1 MIDYV
6 LSNSKKLELYNIL
19 NGIRSSKYVMNVPY
33 SFINPSI
40 KLTYKEIKL
49 KYITNKNYFVKVTK
63 SNNQHSPNNQNY
75 NNQHSPNNQ
84 NYNNQNKP
92 NNQNYNN
99 QHSPNNQNKPNNQ
112 HYNNQ
117 HSPKH
122 QNYNNQHYNNQHKP
136 NNQNYNNQHYNNQH
150 YNNQHYNNQHKPN
163 NQKTNHD
170 IVHDNVKK
178 LDILDKKKYNTLG
191 GFIKTPIYVYC

>member
-63 SNNQHSPNNQNY
+63 S
-75 NNQHSPNNQ
+75 
-84 NYNNQNKP
+84 
-92 NNQNYNN
+92 NN